1 MKKKIVTLNISEQLL
16 EKIDVQVKKNN
27 TNRSA
32 YIETILTNP
41 EKNTIPD
48 EHIKK
53 TFDAFVKCYML
64 VYDTV
69 KTVKPDSK
77 EIINEMQKLSNLAQ
91 ILLGYM
97 KELEYDYHN
106 Q

>member
-1 MKKKIVTLNISEQLL
+1 MSEQLL

-41 EKNTIPD
+41 EKNKIPD

-53 TFDAFVKCYML
+53 TFDAFVKSYML

-77 EIINEMQKLSNLAQ
+77 ELINEMQKLSNLAQ

-97 KELEYDYHN
+97 KELGYDYNN